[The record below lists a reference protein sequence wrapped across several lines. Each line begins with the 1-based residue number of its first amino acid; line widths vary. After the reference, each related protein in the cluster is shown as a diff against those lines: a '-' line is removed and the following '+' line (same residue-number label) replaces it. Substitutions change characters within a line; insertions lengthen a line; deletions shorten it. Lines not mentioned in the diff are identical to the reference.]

1 LPTDLGSD
9 EFLIRF
15 VYDSKGIRQD
25 GTIKPKEFLPHP
37 KHNNL
42 SVFKKFTSDESA
54 IWNLSDEIRPD
65 GKKGIARGEIKAST
79 IAKIGLIVDF
89 DNEPPNHANVEG
101 WPPNSEKEKQLSLA
115 QELALNATGF
125 RRS

>member
-1 LPTDLGSD
+1 LPTDLGND
-9 EFLIRF
+9 DILIRF

-37 KHNNL
+37 NYNNL
-42 SVFKKFTSDESA
+42 SVFKKATVDEEV
-54 IWNLSDEIRPD
+54 IWALSDEIRPD
-65 GKKGIARGEIKAST
+65 GRKGIARGEISVGIVK
-79 IAKIGLIVDF
+79 KVGLIVDF
-89 DNEPPNHANVEG
+89 DNDPPNHVNVEG
-101 WPPNSEKEKQLSLA
+101 WPSSSEKEKQLSVA